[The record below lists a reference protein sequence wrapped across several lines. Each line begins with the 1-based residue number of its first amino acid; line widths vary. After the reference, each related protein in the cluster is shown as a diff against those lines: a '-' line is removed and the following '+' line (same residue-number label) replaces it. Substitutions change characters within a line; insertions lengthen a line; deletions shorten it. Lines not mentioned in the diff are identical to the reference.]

1 MVRILRISDPSRH
14 RRSALLLR
22 LAFGT
27 LWHVL
32 VAAAPLEADGQMLTV
47 AAQQETPL
55 ENALRHESLTAGG
68 PFNPVLRPG
77 LSAGPHE
84 VPRRPATSLDHGLW

>member
-1 MVRILRISDPSRH
+1 MVRMPDLSRH
-14 RRSALLLR
+14 RRSTLLLR
-22 LAFGT
+22 LAFAT

-47 AAQQETPL
+47 AAPQETAL

-68 PFNPVLRPG
+68 PFNPVARLG
-77 LSAGPHE
+77 ASAAPHE
-84 VPRRPATSLDHGLW
+84 VPRRPATSLDHGLR